1 MPIKRIAFLVKKKLD
16 KTATDSEVSELS
28 QLFLNV
34 DAAELDAALKPIWEE
49 YEASHL
55 MPIDQSDELL
65 AKILQTPA
73 RLKPETSQPIYFR
86 NWIKYA
92 AAAILLFALVSS
104 SYLFY
109 FKNDKAKTTIVK
121 YKGDVAPGIEGA
133 KLRLSD
139 GRSIMIDS
147 IKDGLVA
154 VDGTVKIF
162 KEQGKLLYRGTSD
175 GTFYNEITTELGRQW
190 SAVLPDGTI
199 VWLNASSTL
208 RYPLKFATNERLVE
222 MQGEA
227 AFKVVH
233 NSKQPFRVKVGKQI
247 IEDIGT
253 EFNVKAYSDETEIK
267 TTLIEGSASITTN
280 LSKTVIKAGELSS
293 VNVSTQKNTLSKA
306 DLDIA
311 SAWRNGLFSFKD
323 ADIKTVM
330 KDIAR
335 WYNVE
340 VKYEGR
346 VSELPD
352 FSGKM
357 GRNLT
362 LKQVMKV
369 LSIMRV
375 QFRIEEDKRI
385 VIMP

>member
-1 MPIKRIAFLVKKKLD
+1 MPKERIAFLLKKKLD
-16 KTATDSEVSELS
+16 KTANDSEIAELS
-28 QLFLNV
+28 QLFLHA
-34 DAAELDAALKPIWEE
+34 DPAELNAVLKPIWEE
-49 YEASHL
+49 YQASHL
-55 MPIDQSDELL
+55 MPKDQSDELL
-65 AKILQTPA
+65 AKILQTQ
-73 RLKPETSQPIYFR
+73 KETHILLPFTKQRI
-86 NWIKYA
+86 WIRYA
-92 AAAILLFALVSS
+92 AAAVILFALFGS

-109 FKNDKAKTTIVK
+109 FKKDQAKTTIVK
-121 YKGDVAPGIEGA
+121 YKGDVAPGFEGA
-133 KLRLSD
+133 RLKLSD

-154 VDGTVKIF
+154 VDGSVKIF
-162 KEQGKLLYRGTSD
+162 KEQGRLLYKGASE
-175 GTFYNEITTELGRQW
+175 GIIYNEITTELGRQW
-190 SAVLPDGTI
+190 SAVLPDGTM
-199 VWLNASSTL
+199 VWLNASSSL
-208 RYPLKFATNERLVE
+208 RYPLKFANNERLVE

-233 NSKQPFRVKVGKQI
+233 NAAQPFRVKVGKQI

-253 EFNVKAYSDETEIK
+253 EFNVKAYADEAEIK
-267 TTLIEGSASITTN
+267 TTLIEGSASITTTY
-280 LSKTVIKAGELSS
+280 SKTVIKAGELSS
-293 VNVSTQKNTLSKA
+293 VDVLTQKNTMSKA

-340 VKYEGR
+340 VKYEGK

-369 LSIMRV
+369 LSIMGV

>member
-1 MPIKRIAFLVKKKLD
+1 MSQERIAFLLKKKLD
-16 KTATDSEVSELS
+16 KTANDSEITELS
-28 QLFLNV
+28 QLFLEV
-34 DAAELDAALKPIWEE
+34 DTAELNAALRPIWEE
-49 YEASHL
+49 YQASQH

-65 AKILQTPA
+65 EKILKSEKETAKILPFSKQKA
-73 RLKPETSQPIYFR
+73 WL
-86 NWIKYA
+86 KYA
-92 AAAILLFALVSS
+92 AAAVLLFALAGS
-104 SYLFY
+104 SYFFY
-109 FKNDKAKTTIVK
+109 SQNNHTKTTLVK
-121 YKGDVAPGIEGA
+121 YKGDVAPGFEGA
-133 KLRLSD
+133 KLKLSD

-154 VDGTVKIF
+154 IDGSVKIF
-162 KEQGKLLYRGTSD
+162 KEQGRILYKGASE
-175 GTFYNEITTELGRQW
+175 GIIYNEITTERGRQW
-190 SAVLPDGTI
+190 SAVLPDGTT
-199 VWLNASSTL
+199 VWLNASSSL
-208 RYPLKFATNERLVE
+208 RYPLKFAENERLVE

-233 NSKQPFRVKVGKQI
+233 NAAQPFRVKVAKQM

-253 EFNVKAYSDETEIK
+253 EFNVKAYSDDAEVK
-267 TTLIEGSASITTN
+267 TTLIEGSASITTTH
-280 LSKTVIKAGELSS
+280 SKTVIKAGELSS
-293 VNVSTQKNTLSKA
+293 IDVLTQKNTMSKA

-340 VKYEGR
+340 VKYEGK

-357 GRNLT
+357 GRNLS

-369 LSIMRV
+369 LSIMGV

>member
-1 MPIKRIAFLVKKKLD
+1 MPKERIAFLLKKKLD
-16 KTATDSEVSELS
+16 KTANDSEIAELS
-28 QLFLNV
+28 QLFLHV
-34 DAAELDAALKPIWEE
+34 DAAELNAVLKPIWEE
-49 YEASHL
+49 YQASHL
-55 MPIDQSDELL
+55 MPKDQSDELL
-65 AKILQTPA
+65 AKILQTQ
-73 RLKPETSQPIYFR
+73 KETPKLLPFTKQRI
-86 NWIKYA
+86 WIRYA
-92 AAAILLFALVSS
+92 AAAVILFALFGSA
-104 SYLFY
+104 YLFY
-109 FKNDKAKTTIVK
+109 FKKDQSKSSIVK
-121 YKGDVAPGIEGA
+121 YKGDVAPGFEGA
-133 KLRLSD
+133 RLKLSD

-154 VDGTVKIF
+154 VDGSVKIF
-162 KEQGKLLYRGTSD
+162 KEQGRLLYKGASE
-175 GTFYNEITTELGRQW
+175 GIIYNEITTELGRQW

-199 VWLNASSTL
+199 VWLNASSSL
-208 RYPLKFATNERLVE
+208 RYPLKFANNERLVE

-233 NSKQPFRVKVGKQI
+233 NAAQPFRVKVGKQI

-253 EFNVKAYSDETEIK
+253 EFNVKAYSDDAEIK
-267 TTLIEGSASITTN
+267 TTLIEGSASITTSH
-280 LSKTVIKAGELSS
+280 SKTVIKAGELSS
-293 VNVSTQKNTLSKA
+293 VDVLTQKNTMSKA

-335 WYNVE
+335 WYSVE
-340 VKYEGR
+340 VKYEGK

-352 FSGKM
+352 FTGKM
-357 GRNLT
+357 GRNLS

-369 LSIMRV
+369 LSIMGV
-375 QFRIEEDKRI
+375 QFRLEEDKRI